1 MQNSKNDCPSVMH
14 MNDLSNSKQEFPE
27 AIAAHKARIR
37 WTSELHEHFLDAV
50 DKLGGPESEQTI
62 F

>member
-1 MQNSKNDCPSVMH
+1 MH

-62 F
+62 FK